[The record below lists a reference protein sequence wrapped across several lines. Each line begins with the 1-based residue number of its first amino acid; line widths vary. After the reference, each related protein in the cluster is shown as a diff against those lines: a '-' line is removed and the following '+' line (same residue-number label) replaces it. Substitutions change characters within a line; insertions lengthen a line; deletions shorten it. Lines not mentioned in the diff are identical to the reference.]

1 MTEVNRIFKVKG
13 KPFYPLGR
21 HRIYMAG
28 YVARDEA
35 EIEANLKASK
45 ECDGNTVCHA
55 IFWDEIEPE
64 EGKFDF
70 SSVDTVIRLARKYDL
85 KLIFLWFAVWKN
97 AVMDYAP
104 EWMKADPQRFKRV
117 ICPTGKTIWVL
128 SSHCKAT
135 LEADKKAFAALCKH
149 LKTFDGKEQTVIG
162 LQIENEPGI
171 IGSERDYS
179 PAGQAEFDSQVP
191 AKLMSAMKAKGKG
204 EVYDLWQ
211 QAGGKKSGSWTEV
224 FGVDAGEC
232 MTAWSIAVFINEV
245 SKVGKAAYDIATF
258 INVWGMEQSW
268 WPVPG
273 EAYPS
278 GGPVHKVLDIYKW
291 FTPDVDT
298 ISLDNY
304 NGDAKG
310 KEWGNVNYARDDNP
324 LFIVESQTNLNM
336 FRNIADYDAIGYFT
350 HYEQAEDGSLFP
362 AERRRIDN
370 VRSVAAMI
378 PLLLKYQGTGKIQA
392 VIEEEFQKRNR
403 VQRMDFDGYM
413 GMAEFRGTERAG
425 GLIIQVSKHEFYFAG
440 VDFRIMLRPKP
451 VLGETPITL
460 LAASDLSH
468 PNFINFFVRVCEG
481 HFNEKGE
488 YVVDRRRNG
497 DDVRGGIW
505 VGPPD
510 SVMQLITS
518 D

>member
-1 MTEVNRIFKVKG
+1 MVNVNRVFKVKG
-13 KPFYPLGR
+13 EPFFPLGR

-28 YVARDEA
+28 YVAHDEA
-35 EIEANLKASK
+35 EIEANLIASK
-45 ECDGNTVCHA
+45 ACNSNTVCHA

-70 SSVDTVIRLARKYDL
+70 SSIDTVVSLARKHDL
-85 KLIFLWFAVWKN
+85 RLIFLWFAVWKN
-97 AVMDYAP
+97 SVMDYAP
-104 EWMKADPQRFKRV
+104 EWMKGDQQRFKRV
-117 ICPTGKTIWVL
+117 ICPTGKSIWVL
-128 SSHCKAT
+128 SSHCKEN
-135 LEADKKAFAALCKH
+135 LEADKKAFIALCKH
-149 LKTFDGKEQTVIG
+149 LKTMDKEQTVIG

-179 PAGQAEFDSQVP
+179 PEGQAEFNSPVP
-191 AKLMSAMKAKGKG
+191 TKLMSAMKAKGKG

-211 QAGGKKSGSWTEV
+211 QAGGKQSGNWTDI
-224 FGVDAGEC
+224 FGTDAGEC
-232 MTAWSIAVFINEV
+232 MTAWSIATFINEV
-245 SKVGKAAYDIATF
+245 SKAGKAVYDIPTF

-268 WPVPG
+268 WPIPG
-273 EAYPS
+273 ESYPS

-310 KEWGNVNYARDDNP
+310 KELGNVNYARDDNP
-324 LFIVESQTNLNM
+324 LFIVESQTTLNM
-336 FRNIADYDAIGYFT
+336 FRNIADYNAIGYFT
-350 HYEQAEDGSLFP
+350 HYEQAEDGSFYQ
-362 AERRRIDN
+362 EEKRRIEN
-370 VRSVAAMI
+370 VRCVAAVI

-413 GMAEFRGTERAG
+413 GLAEFTGTERGG
-425 GLIIQVSKHEFYFAG
+425 GLVIQVSKREFYFVG
-440 VDFRIMLRPKP
+440 VNYRLMLRPKP
-451 VLGETPITL
+451 TLGQTPITM
-460 LAASDLSH
+460 LAAVDLSH
-468 PNFINFFVRVCEG
+468 PNFTNFFVRVCEG
-481 HFNEKGE
+481 HFNQKGE

-497 DDVRGGIW
+497 DSVRGGIW
-505 VGPPD
+505 VGSPD
-510 SVMQLITS
+510 CVMQLITS

>member
-1 MTEVNRIFKVKG
+1 MTDVKRVFKVKG
-13 KPFYPLGR
+13 KPFFPLGR

-28 YVARDEA
+28 YVARNEA

-45 ECDGNTVCHA
+45 ECHGNTVCHA

-70 SSVDTVIRLARKYDL
+70 SSVDTVISIARKYDL

-117 ICPTGKTIWVL
+117 IAPTGNSIWVL

-135 LEADKKAFAALCKH
+135 LEADKKAFTALCKH
-149 LKTFDGKEQTVIG
+149 LKTADTEQTVIG

-171 IGSERDYS
+171 IGSERDYG
-179 PAGQAEFDSQVP
+179 PEGQAEFDSPVP
-191 AKLMSAMKAKGKG
+191 AKLMTAMKTKGKG

-211 QAGGKKSGSWTEV
+211 QAGGKNSGTWPEV

-232 MTAWSIAVFINEV
+232 MTAWSIAKFINEV
-245 SKVGKAAYDIATF
+245 SKDGKAAYDIPIF
-258 INVWGMEQSW
+258 INVWGMEQNW
-268 WPVPG
+268 WPIPG
-273 EAYPS
+273 ESYPS

-291 FTPDVDT
+291 FTPYVDT

-304 NGDAKG
+304 EGDAKG
-310 KEWGNVNYARDDNP
+310 KELGNVNYARDDNP
-324 LFIVESQTNLNM
+324 LFIVESTTGLNM
-336 FRNIADYDAIGYFT
+336 FRNIADYNAIGYFT
-350 HYEQAEDGSLFP
+350 HYEQAEDGSFYP
-362 AERRRIDN
+362 EERRSIDN
-370 VRSVAAMI
+370 VRCVAAVI

-392 VIEEEFQKRNR
+392 VVEETVKRR
-403 VQRMDFDGYM
+403 GRAQRMDFDGYM
-413 GMAEFRGTERAG
+413 GLAEFRGTERGG
-425 GLIIQVSKHEFYFAG
+425 GLVIQVSKHEFYFVG
-440 VDFRIMLRPKP
+440 IDYRLMLRPKP
-451 VLGETPITL
+451 TIGRTPVTL
-460 LAASDLSH
+460 LGGVDLSH
-468 PNFINFFVRVCEG
+468 PNFMNFFVRVCEG

-488 YVVDRRRNG
+488 YVIDRRING
-497 DDVRGGIW
+497 DLVRGGIW

-510 SVMQLITS
+510 SVMQIITS

>member
-1 MTEVNRIFKVKG
+1 MTAVNRIFKVKG

-45 ECDGNTVCHA
+45 ACHGNTVCHA
-55 IFWDEIEPE
+55 IFWDELEPE

-70 SSVDTVIRLARKYDL
+70 SSIDTVIRLARKHDL

-135 LEADKKAFAALCKH
+135 LEADKTAYAALCKH
-149 LKTFDGKEQTVIG
+149 LKDTDSEQTVIG
-162 LQIENEPGI
+162 IQLENEPGI

-179 PAGQAEFDSQVP
+179 PAGQAEFDSPVP
-191 AKLMSAMKAKGKG
+191 AKLLSAMKAKGKG

-211 QAGGKKSGSWTEV
+211 EAGGKKSGNWTAV
-224 FGVDAGEC
+224 FGPDAGEC
-232 MTAWSIAVFINEV
+232 MTAWSIATFINEV
-245 SKVGKAAYDIATF
+245 SKAGKAVYDIPTF
-258 INVWGMEQSW
+258 INVWGMEQNW
-268 WPVPG
+268 WPIPG
-273 EAYPS
+273 ESYPA
-278 GGPVHKVLDIYKW
+278 GGPAHKVLDIYKW
-291 FTPDVDT
+291 FAPDVDT

-310 KEWGNVNYARDDNP
+310 KEMGNVNYARDDNP

-336 FRNIADYDAIGYFT
+336 FRNIADYNAIGYFT
-350 HYEQAEDGSLFP
+350 HYEQAEDGSLYP
-362 AERRRIDN
+362 DELRRIQN
-370 VRSVAAMI
+370 VQSVAAVI

-392 VIEEEFQKRNR
+392 VVEEESAKSRGR
-403 VQRMDFDGYM
+403 MQRMKFDGYM
-413 GMAEFRGTERAG
+413 GLVEFTGTERGG
-425 GLIIQVSKHEFYFAG
+425 GLVIQVSRHEFYFVG
-440 VDFRIMLRPKP
+440 VGYRLMLRPKP
-451 VLGETPITL
+451 VVGQTPITM
-460 LAASDLSH
+460 LAAVDLSH
-468 PNFINFFVRVCEG
+468 PNFCNFFVRVCEG
-481 HFNEKGE
+481 HFNEQGE
-488 YVVDRRRNG
+488 YVIDRRRNG
-497 DDVRGGIW
+497 DSIRGGIW
-505 VGPPD
+505 VGAPD
-510 SVMQLITS
+510 CVMQIITS
-518 D
+518 E